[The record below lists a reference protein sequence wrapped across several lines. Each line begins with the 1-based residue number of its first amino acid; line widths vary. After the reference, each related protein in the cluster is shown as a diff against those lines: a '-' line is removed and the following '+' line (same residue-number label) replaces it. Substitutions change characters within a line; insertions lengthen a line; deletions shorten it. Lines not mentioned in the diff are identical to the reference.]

1 MASYPTTNVYP
12 GVIYII
18 RDKYQGKF
26 CNSFFT
32 AFYHSYPIAIEGTAE
47 QAKAF
52 WEDHLPKLSTS
63 LVGAG
68 LTSDVALLSLLMKL
82 VTADAIS
89 VKNPALVFV
98 ELSHDNATP
107 EKKEA
112 KAFIA
117 DSTLSRSRYPMSVK
131 FIDSL

>member
-1 MASYPTTNVYP
+1 MTSYPATNVMP

-26 CNSFFT
+26 CNAFFT
-32 AFYHSYPIAIEGTAE
+32 AFYQSYPVAIEGTVE

-52 WEDHLPKLSTS
+52 WEDHLPKLNT
-63 LVGAG
+63 VAIGAG

-82 VTADAIS
+82 VANDPITF
-89 VKNPALVFV
+89 KNPSLVFV
-98 ELSHDNATP
+98 ELCHDNAFP

-112 KAFIA
+112 KAYIA
-117 DSTLSRSRYPMSVK
+117 DSNLARSRYPMSSK
-131 FIDSL
+131 YIDSL